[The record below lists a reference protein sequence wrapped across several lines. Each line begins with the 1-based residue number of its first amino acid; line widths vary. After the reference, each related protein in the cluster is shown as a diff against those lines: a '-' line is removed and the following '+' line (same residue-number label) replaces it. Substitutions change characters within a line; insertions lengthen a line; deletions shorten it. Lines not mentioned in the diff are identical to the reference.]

1 MLNQSPWKVTLV
13 LLVCLAGLIFSF
25 PNLFSRATVDQW
37 PGFLPK
43 GQINL
48 GLDLQGGAYLLL
60 EVDSNAVI
68 KDRMDELTNEVRV
81 ALRGAG
87 VGYQGLGVVGD
98 AVAFR
103 LTDPGQREAALEAIR
118 PLNVASGTGA
128 GLSMFAPGTLSGGME
143 LATEEPGDGR
153 IVLRLSEAGRSA
165 RLTAAISQSL
175 EIVRRRIDEL
185 GTREASVQRQGE
197 NRIVVQVP
205 GESSPE
211 AIKRLLGQTAK
222 LTFHI
227 VDLDTPLEVAR
238 AGGLPPGSMLL
249 GSDEMGPNG
258 QPLQYVVRRQVVVGG
273 ESLVDAQPTL
283 QNNQPAV
290 SFRFDSA
297 GGRKFGQATQ
307 QNVGQ
312 LLAIVLDDKVISAPR
327 VNEPILGGSGI
338 ISGNFT
344 FQTATELAV
353 LLRAGAL
360 PAPLEVIEERSV
372 GPELGAD
379 SIRSG
384 VLACIVAG
392 IAVFIFMLVYYGPV
406 FGLIANLALVVNLV
420 LVFAVMSFLGATL
433 TLPGIAG
440 IVLVIGQ
447 AVDSNVLIY
456 ERIHE
461 EVKNGRSPIASLDV
475 GFNEAMRTIV
485 DSNVTS
491 FIAGIALFIFGTGPV
506 KGFAVTHCI
515 GIITTMFTAVTFTRM
530 VVAYWYKWRRPRAIP
545 L

>member
-25 PNLFSRATVDQW
+25 PNLFSRDTVDGW
-37 PGFLPK
+37 PGFMPK
-43 GQINL
+43 NQINL

-60 EVDSNAVI
+60 EVDSQAVV
-68 KDRMDELTNEVRV
+68 RERLEELTNEVRV

-87 VGYQGLGVVGD
+87 IGYQGLGTTGN
-98 AVAFR
+98 AVTLT
-103 LTDPGQREAALEAIR
+103 LTDPSQRDAAMAALT
-118 PLNVASGTGA
+118 PLNVATTSGSGM
-128 GLSMFAPGTLSGGME
+128 SMFAPGTLGGME
-143 LATEEPGDGR
+143 LDIREPAEGR
-153 IVLRLSEAGRSA
+153 ITLALSEAGLSSRISA
-165 RLTAAISQSL
+165 AVTQSL

-211 AIKRLLGQTAK
+211 SIKRLLGQTAK
-222 LTFHI
+222 LTFHF
-227 VDLDTPLEVAR
+227 VDLDTPVSEAR
-238 AGGLPPGSMLL
+238 AGRLPPGSMLL
-249 GSDEMGPNG
+249 DSNEPGVDG
-258 QPLQYVVRRQVVVGG
+258 QPMQYVVKRQVVVGG

-283 QNNQPAV
+283 QTNEPVV

-312 LLAIVLDDKVISAPR
+312 LLAIVLDNKVISAPR

-338 ISGNFT
+338 ISGSFS
-344 FQTATELAV
+344 FQSATELAV

-384 VLACIVAG
+384 ILATIVAG
-392 IAVFIFMLVYYGPV
+392 IAVFAFMMVYYGPV

-420 LVFAVMSFLGATL
+420 LVFATMSFLGATL

-461 EVKNGRSPIASLDV
+461 EVKNGRSPISALDV
-475 GFNEAMRTIV
+475 GFTEAMRTIV

-530 VVAYWYKWRRPRAIP
+530 VVAYWYIWRRPKVLPI
-545 L
+545 

>member
-25 PNLFSRATVDQW
+25 PNLFSRSTVEQW
-37 PGFLPK
+37 PSFLPRS
-43 GQINL
+43 QINL

-60 EVDSNAVI
+60 EVDSSAVV
-68 KDRMDELTNEVRV
+68 RERLEELTNDVRV

-87 VGYQGLGVVGD
+87 VGYQNLGVTGNGVS
-98 AVAFR
+98 FR
-103 LTDPGQREAALEAIR
+103 LTDPGQRDAALAALN
-118 PLNVASGTGA
+118 PLNGPTGGGS
-128 GLSMFAPGTLSGGME
+128 GLSMFGPGTLGGME
-143 LATEEPGDGR
+143 LDIQEPGDGR
-153 IVLRLSEAGRSA
+153 ITLALTESGISSRVTSA
-165 RLTAAISQSL
+165 VTQSL

-227 VDLDTPLEVAR
+227 VDLDTPVSEAR
-238 AGGLPPGSMLL
+238 AGRLPPGDMLL
-249 GSDEMGPNG
+249 GSDEKGPDG
-258 QPLQYVVRRQVVVGG
+258 QPIQYVVRRQVVVGG

-283 QNNQPAV
+283 QNNQAVV

-312 LLAIVLDDKVISAPR
+312 LLAIVLDNKVISAPR

-338 ISGNFT
+338 ISGSFT
-344 FQTATELAV
+344 FQSATELAV

-360 PAPLEVIEERSV
+360 PAPLNVVEERSV

-384 VLACIVAG
+384 VLACVVAG
-392 IAVFIFMLVYYGPV
+392 IAVFIFMLVYYGLV
-406 FGLIANLALVVNLV
+406 FGLIANVALVVNLI
-420 LVFAVMSFLGATL
+420 LVFATMSFLGATL

-461 EVKNGRSPIASLDV
+461 EVKNGRSPIAALDV
-475 GFNEAMRTIV
+475 GFNEALRTIV

-515 GIITTMFTAVTFTRM
+515 GIITTMFTAVTFTRL
-530 VVAYWYKWRRPRAIP
+530 VVAYWYKARRPKVLPI
-545 L
+545 

>member
-25 PNLFSRATVDQW
+25 PNLFSRDTVDGW
-37 PGFLPK
+37 PGFMPK
-43 GQINL
+43 NQINL

-60 EVDSNAVI
+60 EVDSKAVV
-68 KDRMDELTNEVRV
+68 RERLEELTNEVRV

-87 VGYQGLGVVGD
+87 VGYQGLGTTGN
-98 AVAFR
+98 AVTLT
-103 LTDPGQREAALEAIR
+103 LTDPGQRDAAMAALT
-118 PLNVASGTGA
+118 PLNVATTSGSGM
-128 GLSMFAPGTLSGGME
+128 SMFAPGTLGGME
-143 LATEEPGDGR
+143 LDIREPGEGR
-153 IVLRLSEAGRSA
+153 ITLALSEAGLSSRISA
-165 RLTAAISQSL
+165 AVTQSL

-211 AIKRLLGQTAK
+211 SIKRLLGQTAK
-222 LTFHI
+222 LTFHF
-227 VDLDTPLEVAR
+227 VDMDTPVSEAR
-238 AGGLPPGSMLL
+238 SGRLPPGSMLL
-249 GSDEMGPNG
+249 DSNEPGVDG
-258 QPLQYVVRRQVVVGG
+258 QPIQYVVKRQVVVGG

-283 QNNQPAV
+283 QNNQPVV

-312 LLAIVLDDKVISAPR
+312 LLAIVLDNKVISAPR

-338 ISGNFT
+338 ISGSFS
-344 FQTATELAV
+344 FQSATELAV

-360 PAPLEVIEERSV
+360 PAPLDVVEERSV

-384 VLACIVAG
+384 VLACIVAA
-392 IAVFIFMLVYYGPV
+392 IAVFIFMVVYYGPV
-406 FGLIANLALVVNLV
+406 FGMIANVALVVNLV
-420 LVFAVMSFLGATL
+420 LVFATMSFLGATL

-461 EVKNGRSPIASLDV
+461 EVKNGRSPISALDV
-475 GFNEAMRTIV
+475 GFTEAMRTIV

-530 VVAYWYKWRRPRAIP
+530 VVAYWYIWRRPKVLPI
-545 L
+545 

>member
-1 MLNQSPWKVTLV
+1 MLNQPPWKVTLV
-13 LLVCLAGLIFSF
+13 LLVCLAGLVFSF
-25 PNLFSRATVDQW
+25 PNLFSRETVAGW

-43 GQINL
+43 TQVNL

-60 EVDSNAVI
+60 EVDSTAVV
-68 KDRMDELTNEVRV
+68 KERLEELTNEVRI
-81 ALRGAG
+81 ALRGAS
-87 VGYQGLGVVGD
+87 VGYQALGATGN
-98 AVAFR
+98 AVTFR
-103 LTDPGQREAALEAIR
+103 LTDPAQRNAALAAIG
-118 PLNVASGTGA
+118 PLNSATGSASA
-128 GLSMFAPGTLSGGME
+128 GSLFAPGTLGGQE
-143 LATEEPGDGR
+143 LDVQEQGDGR
-153 IVLRLSEAGRSA
+153 IAVALSESGTASRISSA
-165 RLTAAISQSL
+165 VGQSL

-211 AIKRLLGQTAK
+211 SIKRLLGQTAK
-222 LTFHI
+222 LTFHL
-227 VDLDTPLEVAR
+227 VDLETPVSEAK
-238 AGGLPPGSMLL
+238 AGRIPPGSMLL
-249 GSDEMGPNG
+249 PGDEPGANG
-258 QPLQYVVRRQVVVGG
+258 QPVEYVVQRQVVVGG
-273 ESLVDAQPTL
+273 ENLVDAQPTM
-283 QNNQPAV
+283 QTNQPVV
-290 SFRFDSA
+290 SFKFDSTGA
-297 GGRKFGQATQ
+297 RKFGQATQ
-307 QNVGQ
+307 QNVGK
-312 LLAIVLDDKVISAPR
+312 LLAIVLDNKVISAPR

-344 FQTATELAV
+344 FQSATELAV

-360 PAPLEVIEERSV
+360 PAPLDVVEERSV

-384 VLACIVAG
+384 ILACIVAG
-392 IAVFIFMLVYYGPV
+392 IAVAIFMLVYYGIV
-406 FGLIANLALVVNLV
+406 FGLIANIALIVNLILV
-420 LVFAVMSFLGATL
+420 LAIMSFLGATL

-475 GFNEAMRTIV
+475 GFNEALRTIV

-515 GIITTMFTAVTFTRM
+515 GIVTTMFTAVTFTRI
-530 VVAYWYKWRRPRAIP
+530 VVAYWYKWRRPRVIP

>member
-13 LLVCLAGLIFSF
+13 LLVCLAGLIFAF
-25 PNLFSRATVDQW
+25 PNLFSRDTVEQW

-43 GQINL
+43 SQINL

-60 EVDSNAVI
+60 EVDSEAVVQE
-68 KDRMDELTNEVRV
+68 RMEELTNEVRV

-87 VGYQGLGVVGD
+87 IGYQGLGVVRD
-98 AVAFR
+98 AVTFR
-103 LTDPGQREAALEAIR
+103 LTDPSQRDAAMEALA
-118 PLNVASGTGA
+118 PLNGPAGSGTSG
-128 GLSMFAPGTLSGGME
+128 SMFAPGTLGGME
-143 LATEEPGDGR
+143 LDIQGQPDGR
-153 IVLRLSEAGRSA
+153 ISLALSEAGSSSRI
-165 RLTAAISQSL
+165 TAAITQSL

-211 AIKRLLGQTAK
+211 SIKRLLGQTAK
-222 LTFHI
+222 LTFHFL
-227 VDLDTPLEVAR
+227 DLDTPVSEAR
-238 AGGLPPGSMLL
+238 AGRLPPGTMLL
-249 GSDEMGPNG
+249 GSDELGSDG
-258 QPLQYVVRRQVVVGG
+258 QPIQYVVRRQVVVGG

-283 QNNQPAV
+283 QDNQAVV

-312 LLAIVLDDKVISAPR
+312 LLAIVLDNKVISAPR

-344 FQTATELAV
+344 FQSATELAV

-360 PAPLEVIEERSV
+360 PAPLDVIEERSV

-392 IAVFIFMLVYYGPV
+392 IAVFTFMLVYYGPV
-406 FGLIANLALVVNLV
+406 FGLIANLALVVNLILV
-420 LVFAVMSFLGATL
+420 LAIMSFLGATL

-440 IVLVIGQ
+440 IVLVIGA

-485 DSNVTS
+485 DSNLTS
-491 FIAGIALFIFGTGPV
+491 LIAGIALFIFGTGPV
-506 KGFAVTHCI
+506 KGFAVTHSI
-515 GIITTMFTAVTFTRM
+515 GIVTTMFTAVTFTRM
-530 VVAYWYKWRRPRAIP
+530 IVAYWYKWRRPKVIP

>member
-25 PNLFSRATVDQW
+25 PNLFGRHTVENW
-37 PGFLPK
+37 PSFLPK
-43 GQINL
+43 SQINL

-60 EVDSNAVI
+60 EVDSSAVV
-68 KDRMDELTNEVRV
+68 KERLDELTNEVRV

-87 VGYQGLGVVGD
+87 VGYQALGVSGNTVT
-98 AVAFR
+98 FR
-103 LTDPGQREAALEAIR
+103 LTDPNQRDAALAAVS
-118 PLNVASGTGA
+118 PLNSTTSSGSA
-128 GLSMFAPGTLSGGME
+128 GSMFAPGTLGGME
-143 LATEEPGDGR
+143 LVVQEPGDDR
-153 IVLRLSEAGRSA
+153 ISLALTEGGLSSRISSA
-165 RLTAAISQSL
+165 VGQSL

-185 GTREASVQRQGE
+185 GTREASVQRQGQE
-197 NRIVVQVP
+197 RIVVQVP

-211 AIKRLLGQTAK
+211 SIKRLLGQTAK
-222 LTFHI
+222 LTFHL
-227 VDLDTPLEVAR
+227 VDMNTPASEAR
-238 AGGLPPGSMLL
+238 AGHLPPGDMLL
-249 GSDEMGPNG
+249 NSEETGPNG
-258 QPLQYVVRRQVVVGG
+258 QPIQYVVQRQVVVGG
-273 ESLVDAQPTL
+273 ENLTDAQPTM
-283 QNNQPAV
+283 QTSQPVV
-290 SFRFDSA
+290 SFKFDSA
-297 GGRKFGQATQ
+297 GARKFGQATQ
-307 QNVGQ
+307 QNVGK
-312 LLAIVLDDKVISAPR
+312 LLAIVLDNKVISAPR

-338 ISGNFT
+338 ISGSFT
-344 FQTATELAV
+344 FQSATELAV

-360 PAPLEVIEERSV
+360 PAPLNVVEERSV

-384 VLACIVAG
+384 ILACIVAG
-392 IAVFIFMLVYYGPV
+392 VAVFIFMLVYYGLV
-406 FGLIANLALVVNLV
+406 FGLIANIALVVNLILV
-420 LVFAVMSFLGATL
+420 LAIMSFLGATL

-475 GFNEAMRTIV
+475 GFNEALRTIV

-515 GIITTMFTAVTFTRM
+515 GIVTTMFTAVTFTRM
-530 VVAYWYKWRRPRAIP
+530 VVAYWYKWRRPKVIP

>member
-1 MLNQSPWKVTLV
+1 VLNQSPWKVTLV

-25 PNLFSRATVDQW
+25 PNLFSRDTVDGW
-37 PGFLPK
+37 PGFMPK
-43 GQINL
+43 NQINL

-60 EVDSNAVI
+60 EVDSKAVV
-68 KDRMDELTNEVRV
+68 RERLEELTNEVRV

-87 VGYQGLGVVGD
+87 VGYQGLGTTGN
-98 AVAFR
+98 AVTLT
-103 LTDPGQREAALEAIR
+103 LTDPGQRDAAMAALT
-118 PLNVASGTGA
+118 PLNVATTSGSGM
-128 GLSMFAPGTLSGGME
+128 SMFAPGTLGGME
-143 LATEEPGDGR
+143 LDIREPGEGR
-153 IVLRLSEAGRSA
+153 ITLALSEAGLSSRISA
-165 RLTAAISQSL
+165 AVTQSL

-211 AIKRLLGQTAK
+211 SIKRLLGQTAK
-222 LTFHI
+222 LTFHF
-227 VDLDTPLEVAR
+227 VDMDTPVSEAR
-238 AGGLPPGSMLL
+238 SGRLPPGSMLL
-249 GSDEMGPNG
+249 DSNEPGVDG
-258 QPLQYVVRRQVVVGG
+258 QPIQYVVKRQVVVGG

-283 QNNQPAV
+283 QNNQPVV

-312 LLAIVLDDKVISAPR
+312 LLAIVLDNKVISAPR

-338 ISGNFT
+338 ISGSFS
-344 FQTATELAV
+344 FQSATELAV

-360 PAPLEVIEERSV
+360 PAPLDVVEERSV

-384 VLACIVAG
+384 VLACIVAA
-392 IAVFIFMLVYYGPV
+392 IAVFIFMVVYYGPV
-406 FGLIANLALVVNLV
+406 FGMIANVALVVNLV
-420 LVFAVMSFLGATL
+420 LVFATMSFLGATL

-461 EVKNGRSPIASLDV
+461 EVKNGRSPISALDV
-475 GFNEAMRTIV
+475 GFTEAMRTIV

-530 VVAYWYKWRRPRAIP
+530 VVAYWYIWRRPKVLPI
-545 L
+545 

>member
-1 MLNQSPWKVTLV
+1 VLNQSPWKVTLV

-25 PNLFSRATVDQW
+25 PNLFSRTTVEQW
-37 PGFLPK
+37 PSFLPK
-43 GQINL
+43 SQINL

-60 EVDSNAVI
+60 EVDSSAVI
-68 KDRMDELTNEVRV
+68 RERLEELTNDVRV

-87 VGYQGLGVVGD
+87 VGYQNLGVTGNGVG
-98 AVAFR
+98 FR
-103 LTDPGQREAALEAIR
+103 LTDPGQRDAALAALN
-118 PLNVASGTGA
+118 PLNGPTGGGS
-128 GLSMFAPGTLSGGME
+128 GLSMFGPGTLGGME
-143 LATEEPGDGR
+143 LDIQEPGDGR
-153 IVLRLSEAGRSA
+153 ITLALTESGISSRVTSA
-165 RLTAAISQSL
+165 VTQSL

-227 VDLDTPLEVAR
+227 VDLDTPVSEAR
-238 AGGLPPGSMLL
+238 AGRLPPGDMLL
-249 GSDEMGPNG
+249 GSDELGQDG
-258 QPLQYVVRRQVVVGG
+258 QPIQYVVRRQVVVGG

-283 QNNQPAV
+283 QNNQAVV

-297 GGRKFGQATQ
+297 GGRKFAQATQ

-312 LLAIVLDDKVISAPR
+312 LLAIVLDNKVISAPR

-338 ISGNFT
+338 ISGSFT
-344 FQTATELAV
+344 FQSATELAV

-360 PAPLEVIEERSV
+360 PAPLNVIEERSV

-384 VLACIVAG
+384 VLACVVAG
-392 IAVFIFMLVYYGPV
+392 IAVFIFMLVYYGLV
-406 FGLIANLALVVNLV
+406 FGLIANLALAVNLI
-420 LVFAVMSFLGATL
+420 LVFAIMSFLGATL

-461 EVKNGRSPIASLDV
+461 EVKNGRSPIAALDV
-475 GFNEAMRTIV
+475 GFNEALRTIV

-506 KGFAVTHCI
+506 KGFAVTHSI
-515 GIITTMFTAVTFTRM
+515 GIVTTMFTAVTFTRL
-530 VVAYWYKWRRPRAIP
+530 VVAYWYKARRPKVLPI
-545 L
+545 